1 MGAFGVGMAT
11 VLEIILKVLSAV
23 SGIITILLFI
33 IVKIKVDDIDYKGT
47 LFVTLTNSKHKVRI
61 ILFAALVT
69 AFLII
74 LSVLLPQKKTPPH
87 TSPTPTP
94 PNPGTIS
101 PIPPNTDG
109 LVRIPLT
116 ELKPIITDRSA
127 FSFNNWDIYK
137 TLAVDGDYFTNGI
150 GVRIP
155 LDIQKKIYEEHTYEL
170 EDYQVALEY
179 KLCRKYE
186 RLTFS
191 YGIDDST
198 YDAFDRDTPSG
209 KCIILVQYKTSDKT
223 LKEGENILYDSKEF
237 YYSLTKR
244 DVTIDVS
251 EIEVLR
257 FTFFWSYKPDPT
269 EQNCFNLVI
278 IDPVLY
284 LKET

>member
-1 MGAFGVGMAT
+1 MEV
-11 VLEIILKVLSAV
+11 ILDYFFKALSAI
-23 SGIITILLFI
+23 SGTITILLFI
-33 IVKIKVDDIDYKGT
+33 AIRIKVDDIDSENRFFIS
-47 LFVTLTNSKHKVRI
+47 LSNSKYKVRI
-61 ILFAALVT
+61 TVIAAIITAVLV
-69 AFLII
+69 LI
-74 LSVLLPQKKTPPH
+74 SALLPDKTDPPH
-87 TSPTPTP
+87 PSPTPTP
-94 PNPGTIS
+94 PNIETIS
-101 PIPPNTDG
+101 PTPPSVDG

-198 YDAFDRDTPSG
+198 YDAFERDTPSG
-209 KCIILVQYKTSDKT
+209 RCMILVQYKTSDKT

-244 DVTIDVS
+244 DVIIDVS

-278 IDPVLY
+278 VDPVLY